1 MYRPDPT
8 LEFPVSWVSEITRAI
23 VVPQHPDIFNFFINV
38 QKVLY

>member
-8 LEFPVSWVSEITRAI
+8 LEFPVSEITRAI
-23 VVPQHPDIFNFFINV
+23 VVQQHPDIFNFFINV